1 MITSSLLQEI
11 TNRIATISEIPVL
24 DASVLLAHITRKPRT
39 WVIAHPELS
48 LTPQQ
53 RQEVDQALGRLESG
67 EPLPHVL
74 GHQEFFGLE
83 FDLTPQVLIP
93 RPETE
98 LLVERALSWLRE
110 SPARKYVADVGTGS
124 GVIAVSLAVRLSDVR
139 LLATD
144 ISHAALTMARTN
156 ARKFD
161 VAKRID
167 FVQCDLLPPGA
178 APKERAFDLI
188 CANLPYIPT
197 HTLRNLPIFGRE
209 PTLALDGGA
218 DGLDLVHRLLEIGPQ
233 WLVSGGMMLLELE
246 ATNAF
251 KARELASC
259 LFPNRPIHLH
269 HDLADHPRML
279 EIHP

>member
-1 MITSSLLQEI
+1 MIAPSLLQEI
-11 TNRIATISEIPVL
+11 TNRLATISELPVL
-24 DASVLLAHITRKPRT
+24 DASVLLAHITRQSRT
-39 WVIAHPELS
+39 WVIAHPELE

-98 LLVERALSWLRE
+98 LLVERALIWLRE
-110 SPARKYVADVGTGS
+110 SPARKHVADVGTGS
-124 GVIAVSLAVRLSDVR
+124 GVIAVSLAVRLPDIR

-144 ISHAALTMARTN
+144 ISHAALAVARTN

-161 VAKRID
+161 VAKRFD
-167 FVQCDLLPPGA
+167 FVQCDLLPA
-178 APKERAFDLI
+178 AAASQESAFDLI

-197 HTLRNLPIFGRE
+197 PTLRGLPIFGRE
-209 PTLALDGGA
+209 PTLALDGGK
-218 DGLDLVHRLLEIGPQ
+218 DGLDLVRRLLEIGPQ
-233 WLVSGGMMLLELE
+233 RLVSGGMMLLELE

-251 KARELASC
+251 KARELAFG
-259 LFPNRPIHLH
+259 LFPNCTVHLH
-269 HDLADHPRML
+269 HDLADHPRLL